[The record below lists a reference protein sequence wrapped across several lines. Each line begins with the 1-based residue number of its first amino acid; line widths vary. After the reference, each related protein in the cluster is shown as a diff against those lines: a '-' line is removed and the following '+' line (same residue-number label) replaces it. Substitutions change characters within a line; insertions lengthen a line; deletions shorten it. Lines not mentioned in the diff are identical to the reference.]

1 MNIQLEVSL
10 NFLNC
15 FIKFLFRILKKSQ
28 VKCLF
33 FVVSAS
39 KNQSIFQ
46 KTAFLFVEIQILKKG
61 RLLSVVFQLF
71 RGQSIHE
78 KDKKYATLKNIFNPI
93 VSTEKGDTMLL
104 QSLSVS
110 SIEMHAVARLL
121 VALKTSL
128 RAHPAIIKG

>member
-10 NFLNC
+10 NLLNC

-33 FVVSAS
+33 YVVSAS

-61 RLLSVVFQLF
+61 RLLRVVFQLF

-78 KDKKYATLKNIFNPI
+78 KDKKYATSKIFLTPLCRLKRATPCYCKAYLYLKYSSEQKLLLSYKC
-93 VSTEKGDTMLL
+93 STFL
-104 QSLSVS
+104 SLFC
-110 SIEMHAVARLL
+110 A
-121 VALKTSL
+121 
-128 RAHPAIIKG
+128 